1 VLLLPSLSYYRRIVS
16 AYLLGGQSHLTF
28 WHETPTENLNASPG
42 ELGEYYMLFAEKA
55 DYAGGY
61 DSAGIPQ
68 LDYRGTI
75 GRQYNPIA
83 IAQYG
88 LGNYNL
94 FCRTASDDRRQKFLN
109 VADWLVQHLEPN
121 PQGLAVWNHYF
132 DWEYRDTLRSPWY
145 SALAQGQ
152 GISLLVRAHK
162 ESGDARY
169 LDAAQ
174 RALATFFKPASEGG
188 VVFTDQQGDLWF
200 EEYLVFPPTHILNG
214 FIWAAWG
221 VYDYW
226 LATKD
231 ASAHDLFARAVRT
244 LEHNLDRYD
253 LGFWS
258 LYEQSGTRLPMV
270 ASPFYHQLHIVQLR
284 VMYRLTGEDKFL
296 RVADCWE
303 TYGRSRTKRTRALCY
318 KSAFK
323 LCYY

>member
-1 VLLLPSLSYYRRIVS
+1 VPRLPSFSYYRRVVS
-16 AYLLGGQSHLTF
+16 AYLLGGKSHLTF
-28 WHETPTENLNASPG
+28 WHETPAENPHASPTK
-42 ELGEYYMLFAEKA
+42 LDEYYMLFAEKA
-55 DYAGGY
+55 DYAGIY
-61 DSAGIPQ
+61 DSAVIPQ
-68 LDYRGTI
+68 LDYHGAI
-75 GRQYNPIA
+75 GPQYNPIA

-94 FCRTASDDRRQKFLN
+94 FRRTASPDRRQKFLH
-109 VADWLVQHLEPN
+109 VADWLVDHLEPN
-121 PQGLAVWNHYF
+121 PHGLFVWNHYF

-162 ESGDARY
+162 ESADPRY

-174 RALATFFKPASEGG
+174 KALASFYQPVTLGG
-188 VVFTDQQGDLWF
+188 VAFTDDKGDLWF
-200 EEYLVFPPTHILNG
+200 EEYLVSPPTHILNG

-221 VYDYW
+221 VYDYF
-226 LATKD
+226 LATLHP
-231 ASAHDLFARAVRT
+231 AAQDLFTRAVRT
-244 LEHNLDRYD
+244 LVRNLDRYD

-284 VMYRLTGEDKFL
+284 VMHRLTGEEKFL
-296 RVADCWE
+296 RVADRWAA
-303 TYGRSRTKRTRALCY
+303 YARSRSNRTRALCY